1 MNCSRCDAELSD
13 SATFCPRC
21 GAPSRQG
28 QPATFSYL
36 PAGTPPWPATVP
48 LNFTSSDSA
57 LTAQAADTSGSGHR
71 AKPRRSMRSLLS
83 IVATLI
89 LVPLLGA
96 GATLGILYTKGT
108 FSPHPTASAAP
119 ANVSRSSSSAA
130 STPTAQAQT
139 NQLPT
144 PTSFKQ
150 TSDRDLNVSLKYPS
164 DWVADPLQKS
174 TTDTELG
181 IHSPQQFGITFGLAR
196 LSDSISSSINSPD
209 EVNQNNISQLSS
221 AQDVHNLEVVSSA
234 NSQPTIGGTKWAQ
247 ADVQFVDSNGNT
259 IHMMTISVQHNKVY
273 YNIIIF
279 APDVYLAEAMQKY
292 IQPMLDSL
300 QFLS

>member
-1 MNCSRCDAELSD
+1 
-13 SATFCPRC
+13 
-21 GAPSRQG
+21 
-28 QPATFSYL
+28 
-36 PAGTPPWPATVP
+36 
-48 LNFTSSDSA
+48 
-57 LTAQAADTSGSGHR
+57 
-71 AKPRRSMRSLLS
+71 MRSLLS

-119 ANVSRSSSSAA
+119 VNVSQSSSSAA
-130 STPTAQAQT
+130 PTPTAQAQA
-139 NQLPT
+139 NQLPA

-174 TTDTELG
+174 TADTELG
-181 IHSPQQFGITFGLAR
+181 IHSPQQFDITFALAR
-196 LSDSISSSINSPD
+196 LSDSTSSSINSPD
-209 EVNQNNISQLSS
+209 ELNQANFSNLSS
-221 AQDVHNLEVVSSA
+221 SQNVHNLQMMSSA
-234 NSQPTIGGTKWAQ
+234 NSQPTIGGAKWAQ
-247 ADVQFVDSNGNT
+247 ADAQFLDDNGNT
-259 IHMMTISVQHNKVY
+259 IHITTLAVQHNKVY
-273 YNIIIF
+273 YNIVIF
-279 APDVYLAEAMQKY
+279 APDIYLAEAMQKY